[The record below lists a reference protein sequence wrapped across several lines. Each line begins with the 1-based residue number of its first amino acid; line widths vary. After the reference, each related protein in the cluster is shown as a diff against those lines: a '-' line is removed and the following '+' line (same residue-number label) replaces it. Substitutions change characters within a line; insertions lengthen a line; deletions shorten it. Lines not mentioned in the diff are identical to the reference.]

1 MEMIEKEPFSLKK
14 VILEN
19 GTEIFYKK
27 VKGKENQIRILLKAG
42 GARYDPLGK
51 EGCAHLLEHLIFKKT
66 KNFPNEFLMQR
77 YALDNFLEFGAS
89 TSLESLVLGGGSID
103 NIEHLLFILREF
115 LVYHKLEEEFL
126 EKEKIVIAREMGNY
140 QKIRALAHIKLEV
153 KKALFHNHTF
163 GRIINPAGTLWALN
177 SLRIEDLEQHRR
189 KFFIAPNLS
198 IIILTPLPLKE
209 ITEKVSHHLSL
220 PKGEKITYPK
230 PLNDFPKPSKNFI
243 SYSFSEVTKTKKMKE
258 MGDRLELLA
267 VVPKSGISPGW
278 NVIRRSLKEMLL
290 SELRYR
296 LFWSYDIS
304 VMGFNYRDI
313 YVLDIKTSVPANKG
327 TEAKEL
333 IFEKILNFKREE
345 KIFDYFKKRRIY
357 ELENPIIFPSK
368 IAEEACVDI
377 AVYDRV
383 FTLKEAREKTENF
396 GFREATKL
404 VEKWL
409 TPSRFLVY
417 ILTP

>member
-1 MEMIEKEPFSLKK
+1 MQEKKEPFSLKK

-27 VKGKENQIRILLKAG
+27 VKGKEGQIRILLKAG
-42 GARYDPLGK
+42 GARYDPPGK

-66 KNFPNEFLMQR
+66 ENFPHEFLMQK

-89 TSLESLVLGGGSID
+89 TSLESLILGGGSID
-103 NIEHLLFILREF
+103 NIENLLFILREF
-115 LVYHKLEEEFL
+115 LVYHKLEERLL

-140 QKIRALAHIKLEV
+140 QKIKVLAHIKLEA
-153 KKALFHNHTF
+153 KKALFHNHSF
-163 GRIINPAGTLWALN
+163 SRIINPAGTLWALN
-177 SLRIEDLEQHRR
+177 SLKIEHLEEHKR

-209 ITEKVSHHLSL
+209 IAPKVEGYLSL

-230 PLNDFPKPSKNFI
+230 PLNVFPKPSKNLI

-267 VVPKSGISPGW
+267 VIPKSEISPGW
-278 NVIRRSLKEMLL
+278 NVIRRSLKQILL

-304 VMGFNYRDI
+304 VVGFNYRDI
-313 YVLDIKTSVPANKG
+313 YILDMKTSVPANKG
-327 TEAKEL
+327 IEAKDL
-333 IFEKILNFKREE
+333 IFEKILNFKKEE
-345 KIFDYFKKRRIY
+345 GIFNCFKKRRIY
-357 ELENPIIFPSK
+357 ELENPIIFLSK
-368 IAEEACVDI
+368 IAEEACIDI

-383 FTLKEAREKTENF
+383 FTLKEAKEKTEDF

-409 TPSRFLVY
+409 NPDRFLVY